1 MESINLV
8 DKVAIFCAKRCS
20 GKSELI
26 KYLISCY
33 KTEWNKIY
41 VVSPTETVNSFYKK
55 AGIADDNMIFEEWS
69 ETWIQSLITKMTTIN
84 ANKAKEERRK
94 ILLICD
100 DVAADKNF
108 HTSKMLKILVAR
120 CRHVN
125 ITLIFTIQHLT
136 MLPPICRS
144 NSDYVFLG
152 QLNNASV
159 NIACDEFVAGN
170 IDKRQFLQIYHK
182 NTGNFN
188 FLVINQNSIK
198 DNSNLNEI
206 YGVIRVAEGFI

>member
-1 MESINLV
+1 METINLV
-8 DKVAIFCAKRCS
+8 DKVGIFCAKRCS

-26 KYLISCY
+26 KYLITCY
-33 KTEWNKIY
+33 QAEWDKIY

-55 AGIADDNMIFEEWS
+55 AGIADNSMIFEFWS
-69 ETWIQSLITKMTTIN
+69 ETWIQSLINKMTTMY
-84 ANKAKEERRK
+84 ANKPKEERRK
-94 ILLICD
+94 VLLICD
-100 DVAADKNF
+100 DVCADNNF
-108 HTSKMLKILVAR
+108 HTSKMLKVLVSR
-120 CRHVN
+120 CRHIN

-144 NSDYVFLG
+144 NSDYIFLG

-170 IDKRQFLQIYHK
+170 IDKKQFLDIYHK
-182 NTGNFN
+182 NTGNYD

-206 YGVIRVAEGFI
+206 YGVIRVATGFI